1 MLKGT
6 NSIEKNAMRNKLF
19 IDTNIWLYVFLKDD
33 RKKYKIAT
41 EYFEKN
47 NIDSELIITYQV
59 INEVMNIL
67 LKNKFAE
74 IEIRKSIDYLFKIC
88 MIQEF
93 SKEIV
98 LAASS
103 VREKYSISFWD
114 SILVGSALFAKC
126 DTFVS
131 EDMQD
136 GLIIDNKLLIKNIF

>member
-1 MLKGT
+1 
-6 NSIEKNAMRNKLF
+6 MRNKLF

>member
-1 MLKGT
+1 M
-6 NSIEKNAMRNKLF
+6 F

>member
-1 MLKGT
+1 LK
-6 NSIEKNAMRNKLF
+6 
-19 IDTNIWLYVFLKDD
+19 
-33 RKKYKIAT
+33 
-41 EYFEKN
+41 KN

-59 INEVMNIL
+59 INEVTNIL
-67 LKNKFAE
+67 LKNKFTE

-98 LAASS
+98 LTASS
-103 VREKYSISFWD
+103 VREKYSISCWD
-114 SILVGSALFAKC
+114 SILVGSALFTKC